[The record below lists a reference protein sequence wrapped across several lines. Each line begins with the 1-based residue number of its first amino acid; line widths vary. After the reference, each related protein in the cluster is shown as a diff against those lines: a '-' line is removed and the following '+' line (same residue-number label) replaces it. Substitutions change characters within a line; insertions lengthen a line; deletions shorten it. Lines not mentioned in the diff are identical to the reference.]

1 MAHWLQKNNDSN
13 DYEFL
18 IRNHSGQKKVK
29 QFSSAEI
36 RELST
41 QEGISSKNKTKQNK
55 QTKIYIYI
63 CIYFRN
69 EDERYTILD
78 WEN

>member
-36 RELST
+36 RKLST
-41 QEGISSKNKTKQNK
+41 QEGISGKNKTKQTDKN
-55 QTKIYIYI
+55 IYIYM
-63 CIYFRN
+63 Y
-69 EDERYTILD
+69 ILQ
-78 WEN
+78 E

>member
-29 QFSSAEI
+29 QFLSAEI
-36 RELST
+36 RKLST
-41 QEGISSKNKTKQNK
+41 QEGISGKNKTKQTDKN
-55 QTKIYIYI
+55 IYIYM
-63 CIYFRN
+63 Y
-69 EDERYTILD
+69 ILQ
-78 WEN
+78 E